1 MVRTKLRC
9 NLEIEFFFL
18 SKPSAFF
25 PLSFIGIHFQY
36 HKLSLLKLINLFQ
49 TSEWFPED
57 NLVLEAA
64 IDPTNTGFP
73 GNTSDKEPTC
83 QCRRHEICGL

>member
-9 NLEIEFFFL
+9 NLETEFFFL
-18 SKPSAFF
+18 LKSSAFF
-25 PLSFIGIHFQY
+25 PLSFIVIHFQY

-57 NLVLEAA
+57 NLFLEAA
-64 IDPTNTGFP
+64 IDPT
-73 GNTSDKEPTC
+73 
-83 QCRRHEICGL
+83 GLPR